1 MGLQRVGHNWAI
13 FFLSFYEMQPLFWF
27 LILNQTKNYFI
38 RVPVSDSH
46 KCFTFPMLCI
56 LLQFMSYSP
65 FSRNPS
71 ISLGFPFFLFF
82 ISLMLHFPFIL
93 QSVFNFPVF
102 YFYSYFPFVS
112 LLAFIFCLLFHVL
125 PLGAFPHVLF
135 HMVCLF
141 LSPVCFI
148 PWPYIYASC
157 LKTNRSP
164 QVDSFVVVVQS
175 LSQVWLSAT
184 PWTVAHQASL
194 SFTVSWS
201 LLKLVHWVNDAIQPS
216 PPLLSPSPPA
226 FNLSQHQDLF
236 QWVVSWHQ
244 EANVLELQLQH
255 QFFQWIF
262 RVDFL

>member
-1 MGLQRVGHNWAI
+1 
-13 FFLSFYEMQPLFWF
+13 
-27 LILNQTKNYFI
+27 
-38 RVPVSDSH
+38 
-46 KCFTFPMLCI
+46 
-56 LLQFMSYSP
+56 
-65 FSRNPS
+65 
-71 ISLGFPFFLFF
+71 
-82 ISLMLHFPFIL
+82 MLHFPFIL

-112 LLAFIFCLLFHVL
+112 LLSFIFCLLFHVL

-164 QVDSFVVVVQS
+164 HVDSFVVVVQS

-226 FNLSQHQDLF
+226 FSLSQHQDLF
-236 QWVVSWHQ
+236 HPDTNNVS
-244 EANVLELQLQH
+244 ESRYSKKDIMEMRRKYLGENVTNYAKK
-255 QFFQWIF
+255 
-262 RVDFL
+262 DFYNRGNGR